1 MEFELATARQI
12 LERTPA
18 TLKSLLVGL
27 SDDWLDATDGPDT
40 WSPRQVVAHMLGGER
55 EDWIPRLRLI
65 LGSGEPPPLPPFD
78 RVAELEASGHRPI
91 EELVAEFGECRRAGL
106 RELSE
111 IRLDDAA
118 LSRTGLHP
126 EFGRVDVRQL
136 LSTWAVHDL
145 THLMQIE
152 RTMAKQYAAA
162 VGPWRDYL
170 RILQ

>member
-1 MEFELATARQI
+1 MEFEVAAARQI

-18 TLKSLLVGL
+18 MLEALLVGL
-27 SDDWLDATDGPDT
+27 SDDWLDATEGPDS

-55 EDWIPRLRLI
+55 EDWIPRVRLI
-65 LGSGEPPPLPPFD
+65 LGSEEPPPLPPFD
-78 RVAELEASGHRPI
+78 RAAEINASGHRPI
-91 EELVAEFGECRRAGL
+91 GELVAEFGACRRAGL
-106 RELSE
+106 RELST

-145 THLMQIE
+145 THLVQIE

-162 VGPWRDYL
+162 VGPWRAYL
-170 RILQ
+170 RILR

>member
-18 TLKSLLVGL
+18 TLSSLLVGL
-27 SDDWLDATDGPDT
+27 SDDWLDATEGPGT

-55 EDWIPRLRLI
+55 ENWIPRLRVI
-65 LGSGEPPPLPPFD
+65 LRSDEPPPLPPFD
-78 RVAELEASGHRPI
+78 RDAEIKASGHRPI
-91 EELVAEFGECRRAGL
+91 GELVEEFGECRRAGL
-106 RELSE
+106 RELST

-126 EFGRVDVRQL
+126 EFGPVDVRQL

-145 THLMQIE
+145 THLIQIE

-162 VGPWRDYL
+162 VGPWRAYL
-170 RILQ
+170 RILR

>member
-1 MEFELATARQI
+1 MEFALATARQI

-18 TLKSLLVGL
+18 TLESLLVGL
-27 SDDWLDATDGPDT
+27 SDDWLDATEGPDT

-65 LGSGEPPPLPPFD
+65 LGSEEPPPLPPFD
-78 RVAELEASGHRPI
+78 RVAEINASGNRPI
-91 EELVAEFGECRRAGL
+91 EELIAAFSECRRAGL

-118 LSRTGLHP
+118 LSRTGIHP
-126 EFGRVDVRQL
+126 AFGRVDVRQL
-136 LSTWAVHDL
+136 LSTWVVHDL
-145 THLMQIE
+145 NHLMQIE

-162 VGPWRDYL
+162 VGPWRAYL
-170 RILQ
+170 RILR